1 MSRTF
6 YLISYDIPNDKR
18 RTKIMHLLE
27 GYGERVQY
35 SVFEVWLTESEL
47 EKLRQQL
54 ERAMGL
60 PKSAPVPAATGAPA
74 AEAESPGSVRIY
86 VLCGAC
92 RDRRTVL
99 GEGRPTSEPGLRII

>member
-1 MSRTF
+1 MARSF

-35 SVFEVWLTESEL
+35 SVFEVWLTELEL

-54 ERAMGL
+54 KQTMGLAGPGKERA
-60 PKSAPVPAATGAPA
+60 GAKPA
-74 AEAESPGSVRIY
+74 AEGEALGSVRIY
-86 VLCGAC
+86 TLCAAC
-92 RDRRTVL
+92 RTRQEVL
-99 GEGRPTSEPGLRII
+99 GTGIATAEPGWRII